1 MTVAALRELLAEI
14 DAQGGAAAARAGRL
28 DLPDPVLESRIIRAW
43 AVANGIDCPPGGS
56 LPHRVVAAWQVRR
69 EAA

>member
-28 DLPDPVLESRIIRAW
+28 DLPALTNESRIIRAW

-56 LPHRVVAAWQVRR
+56 LPHRVVAAWQAAR
-69 EAA
+69 EAG